1 MAENN
6 NRKTW
11 KDVWTRLATVETQL
25 ITIIGNTKALP
36 AMCEQIKTLQG
47 DCDDNKEEHK
57 TFWRTFVSKN
67 SFKVV
72 SIISGIL
79 LIVITVIEII
89 RVI

>member
-25 ITIIGNTKALP
+25 RMIIDNTKAIP
-36 AMCEQIKTLQG
+36 TMCEQIKTLQE
-47 DCDDNKEEHK
+47 DCYNNKDEHK
-57 TFWRTFVSKN
+57 TFWKTFVSKN

-79 LIVITVIEII
+79 LIVITVIEVI